1 MPLFGWFRVWNWKS
15 TSMPNRYSLHLLP
28 VARNTELGPSVLGGI
43 GDARIRARARAPPW
57 PTTPS
62 SSASGGL
69 ASDAAFF
76 PLLPM
81 YSAPLLPPHARAVV
95 EAHPCPGSSSP
106 MAEVEL
112 PCGRDRVSPTPP
124 SACAPQ
130 ARRLP
135 LCVRP
140 KPDASLSACALSLT
154 PLLVRLRRSSSLAP
168 RSSSPGSGGLS
179 FFLCSYRKGLVV
191 RWR

>member
-1 MPLFGWFRVWNWKS
+1 MLELDCLYSNTSFWLSLSTCEITYYLFTLSKRVSPLIMLSFN
-15 TSMPNRYSLHLLP
+15 HLKPTKGL
-28 VARNTELGPSVLGGI
+28 
-43 GDARIRARARAPPW
+43 DAL
-57 PTTPS
+57 S
-62 SSASGGL
+62 
-69 ASDAAFF
+69 
-76 PLLPM
+76 
-81 YSAPLLPPHARAVV
+81 PPHARAVV
-95 EAHPCPGSSSP
+95 EVHPCPGASSP

-112 PCGRDRVSPTPP
+112 PCGRGRVSPTPP

-130 ARRLP
+130 ARCPP
-135 LCVRP
+135 LRVRP